1 MIELRFG
8 LGGREPATLR
18 ETAGLLGLSRR
29 KVEAIELEALE
40 RLAQERELQALRE
53 VA

>member
-1 MIELRFG
+1 MIGLRFG

-18 ETAGLLGLSRR
+18 ETARLLGLPRR
-29 KVEAIELEALE
+29 KVEEIEVAALG

-53 VA
+53 AA